1 MHTKWVKQWKSAI
14 HLFCLLISFHTSETL
29 MDLRRVLRAF
39 TPFSVGFH
47 VTVQVSYEYSTYINK
62 GFRLGMTNVCIP
74 RVRIFPMFFSFE
86 KKLDG
91 REMKKETNMKKWESN
106 GKRCMRHIF
115 PVIWDKGSAKV
126 RSNIRREKYSRVCIC
141 ITWMKKNSFKLPP
154 TFSMDIHIYNFVY
167 VTWQVLRA
175 THISLSS
182 FPHTC
187 ELNDRKIHRFPP
199 HFSLVMS
206 YTFENK

>member
-1 MHTKWVKQWKSAI
+1 MLTKMHCVVEPTFIMHTKWVKQWKSAI
-14 HLFCLLISFHTSETL
+14 HLFLSSHLISHECNSDGSAPCFTCFYALFSRITYDCTSFIWIQHVYEQ
-29 MDLRRVLRAF
+29 R
-39 TPFSVGFH
+39 FS
-47 VTVQVSYEYSTYINK
+47 
-62 GFRLGMTNVCIP
+62 FRMTNVCIP
-74 RVRIFPMFFSFE
+74 RVSMFPMFFFFFYSSFE

-91 REMKKETNMKKWESN
+91 REMKKETNIKKWESN

-126 RSNIRREKYSRVCIC
+126 RSNIPREKYSRICIC

-182 FPHTC
+182 FFAHLWT
-187 ELNDRKIHRFPP
+187 
-199 HFSLVMS
+199 
-206 YTFENK
+206 